1 MILDRQNLVSDAQ
14 FINTGNIVSTDAI
27 DLGPVQTDSLGN
39 TPVRDVGRAEHPKM
53 VITVTEQFAG
63 GTSVQFQIV
72 SATATDLTTGQV
84 IHSQTA
90 AIAVASL
97 RPGYQAQLDLP
108 VGINQ
113 RFLGVRY
120 VVVGTN
126 TTGRVTAGIVEAR
139 QTNPSV
145 TQ

>member
-1 MILDRQNLVSDAQ
+1 MILDRQNLVSDNQ

-27 DLGPVQTDSLGN
+27 DLGPVQVDTLGN
-39 TPVRDVGRAEHPKM
+39 TPVRDVGRARHPHM
-53 VITVTEQFAG
+53 LIQVNEQFVG

-72 SATATDLTTGQV
+72 SATAADLTTGQV
-84 IHSQTA
+84 IHSQTP
-90 AIAVASL
+90 AIPVASL

-126 TTGRVTAGIVEAR
+126 TAGRVTAGIVEAR
-139 QTNPSV
+139 QTNPLV
-145 TQ
+145 T

>member
-27 DLGPVQTDSLGN
+27 DLGAPQTDSLGN
-39 TPVRDVGRAEHPKM
+39 TPIRDIGRAKHPQM
-53 VITVTEQFAG
+53 VATVVEQFAG

-72 SATATDLTTGQV
+72 SATAADLTTGQV
-84 IHSQTA
+84 IHTQTA
-90 AIAVASL
+90 AIPVASL

-108 VGINQ
+108 PGINQ
-113 RFLGVRY
+113 RFLGMRY

-126 TTGRVTAGIVEAR
+126 TTGRVTAGIVADR
-139 QTNPSV
+139 QTNPTV
-145 TQ
+145 T